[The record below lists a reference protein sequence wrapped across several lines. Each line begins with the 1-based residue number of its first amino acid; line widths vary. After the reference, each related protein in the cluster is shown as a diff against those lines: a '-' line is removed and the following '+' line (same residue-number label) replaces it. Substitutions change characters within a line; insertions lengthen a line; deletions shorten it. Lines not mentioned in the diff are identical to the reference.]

1 MIWSIVFL
9 IIGIMIVVA
18 GIYYFV
24 REKSDPM
31 SRKIYGIVSIVG
43 VVIAVAA
50 TIILLLL
57 I

>member
-9 IIGIMIVVA
+9 IIGIMIVAA

-24 REKSDPM
+24 KEKSDPM
-31 SRKIYGIVSIVG
+31 SRKIYGIVSIAG
-43 VVIAVAA
+43 AVIAIAA